1 MSKQVA
7 FGAQPAKK
15 PQTVTADT
23 WVENRVTETESI
35 KRLTIDIPQGLHRR
49 LKLLAAGLT
58 IGQCNCRCVVWRLQ
72 SFRQTACIFP
82 VSRWPDSDLLRADEL
97 RSPLRSESNRFQLQ
111 IPRYTQ
117 CPALCFWLRTEL
129 YQFRLQQSGT
139 EFSQN
144 RFKRKPYH

>member
-49 LKLLAAGLT
+49 LKLLAASQGV
-58 IGQCNCRCVVWRLQ
+58 NM
-72 SFRQTACIFP
+72 A
-82 VSRWPDSDLLRADEL
+82 DLVRGWIEQGVK
-97 RSPLRSESNRFQLQ
+97 EN
-111 IPRYTQ
+111 
-117 CPALCFWLRTEL
+117 
-129 YQFRLQQSGT
+129 
-139 EFSQN
+139 
-144 RFKRKPYH
+144 